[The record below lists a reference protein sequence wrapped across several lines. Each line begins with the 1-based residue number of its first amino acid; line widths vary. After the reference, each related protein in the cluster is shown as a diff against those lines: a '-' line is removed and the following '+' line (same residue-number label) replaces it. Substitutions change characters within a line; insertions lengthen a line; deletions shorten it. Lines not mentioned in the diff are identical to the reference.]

1 MSSVPLTSGKIVR
14 QPVTR
19 LLVEKALACRYD
31 AIPADIRELA
41 RQCAM
46 DTIAVTLAARDEP
59 VFRFAL
65 DEALDQGGNAQATV
79 LGTSHRVSEQQAA
92 LVNGTAAHALDF
104 DDVNLMITGHPSVAI
119 LPGLLA
125 LAERRNASGR
135 DFLAAFV
142 AGYEMACRV
151 GALVQ
156 PDHYARGFHA
166 TATVGSIGAAT
177 ACAHLM
183 GLDAATTARAVGIA
197 VTQASGLRSM
207 FGTMCKPLHAGL
219 AARNGVNAARLAAR
233 GLTSREDSLECVQG
247 FADTQSS
254 VFDPDAALAEPKGGY
269 WIRANLFKYHAAC
282 YGTHSAIEC
291 ARELRGKYGIAAA
304 DVRRATV
311 RMNTLSDRIC
321 NIQRPT
327 SGLEAKFSVRMITAM
342 ALAGVDTARLSSY
355 SDETCKDPTLLAL
368 LERIRVELVA
378 DLPMMGAELR
388 VETADGAQRTASHDS
403 GVPSSDIAAQ
413 GRRIAGKFD
422 SLVEPVLGAQRAAA
436 LRGVIAELD
445 AAGDV
450 ATLVA
455 LCAPR

>member
-1 MSSVPLTSGKIVR
+1 
-14 QPVTR
+14 
-19 LLVEKALACRYD
+19 
-31 AIPADIRELA
+31 
-41 RQCAM
+41 
-46 DTIAVTLAARDEP
+46 
-59 VFRFAL
+59 
-65 DEALDQGGNAQATV
+65 V
-79 LGTSHRVSEQQAA
+79 LGTSHRVSAQQAA
-92 LVNGTAAHALDF
+92 LVNGTAGHALDY

-183 GLDAATTARAVGIA
+183 GLDAPTTARAVGIA

-219 AARNGVNAARLAAR
+219 AARNGLNAATLAAR
-233 GLTSREDSLECVQG
+233 GLTSREDALECVQG

-269 WIRANLFKYHAAC
+269 WMRANLFKYHAAC

-291 ARELRGKYGIAAA
+291 ARELRAKHGIAAA

-311 RMNTLSDRIC
+311 RMNTSSDRIC

-327 SGLEAKFSVRMITAM
+327 NGLEAKFSVRMITAM
-342 ALAGVDTARLSSY
+342 ALAGVDTASLSSY
-355 SDETCKDPTLLAL
+355 SEEICRDPALLAL
-368 LERIRVELVA
+368 LDRVSVELVP

-388 VETADGAQRTASHDS
+388 VETANGAQRTAAHDA
-403 GVPSSDIAAQ
+403 GVPSSDIATQ
-413 GRRIAGKFD
+413 GRRIAEKFD
-422 SLVEPVLGAQRAAA
+422 SLVGPVLGAQQTAA
-436 LRGVIAELD
+436 LRGALADLD
-445 AAGDV
+445 ASPGIA
-450 ATLVA
+450 ALVA
-455 LCAPR
+455 ACTPP